1 MGRFFSNLRV
11 LCVLLAVELL
21 SCAAMGPA
29 DRELCRPMRVPPR
42 GPILGRL
49 SSSAA
54 TMPTPTSDD
63 DSLPAQLLS
72 LQLLPA
78 DPATTPE
85 VRLAAMLRFL
95 RQVAETPS
103 LSPADAQAVERF
115 FDEFLDE
122 RDAAAARQFEALL
135 RGFRHALSRHGQ
147 PALQLRAMVRL
158 AAWLWEKS
166 CPISGSDGACI
177 ERRDVWPACVAARGE
192 LLQET
197 RRRNPTAYV
206 DLLDPCTS
214 GPQYG
219 YRVVARKR
227 ELAAEAQ
234 SLLRSAL
241 LLARRARLTPQHPDD
256 ALAEALAHAEFLR
269 LEPHFEE
276 QLSQPHWP
284 GSPGRLDPLQPVYSS
299 PQQRRATEQIQAR
312 LKRWLRRRFVVPEL
326 IGQFSERKYR
336 AVFGYPQTHWA
347 TAAHARVGQL
357 LIDLGTQLLGC
368 AGVHMMPPPPGYPD
382 PAAWPSS
389 FRDAYVNCLA
399 SPAEDLTEATI
410 AHLGECEL
418 RRRGAGGERDPVTDF
433 CREVLPH
440 LKPSEWPVMHEL
452 VPPPPAPALPFDVAP
467 PYSVCSPG

>member
-284 GSPGRLDPLQPVYSS
+284 GSPGRLDPLQPI
-299 PQQRRATEQIQAR
+299 QRFPGPRRLRERVWSRMKTW
-312 LKRWLRRRFVVPEL
+312 LKRRLGVSELFGVVDERRYEPVL
-326 IGQFSERKYR
+326 AY
-336 AVFGYPQTHWA
+336 AQTRWG
-347 TAAHARVGQL
+347 AAGHARVAQL
-357 LIDLGTQLLGC
+357 LIDLAAQMQGC
-368 AGVHMMPPPPGYPD
+368 SGVNVSPPPPGYPD
-382 PAAWPSS
+382 PAAWPHS
-389 FRDAYVNCLA
+389 FRESYPHCGD
-399 SPAEDLTEATI
+399 SPLELLTNSAAT
-410 AHLGECEL
+410 HLVECERWL
-418 RRRGAGGERDPVTDF
+418 QQAGGGRDPVTDF